1 MTPIAM
7 VIGYGQSNEKGT
19 GTAPRYTG
27 TLAAVDPNN
36 YVKPSLRY
44 ARQSNIS
51 GALSTGTPGSY
62 TACSIF
68 DRLADIIAIRTG
80 RDVIIDN
87 RAVGG
92 TGVCAQWAGKSGAT
106 LLRPGDVG
114 YDPSSRIS
122 AVTTSVA
129 AYAAAGY
136 EVWSLTAGHQADL
149 GAAETTANIIT
160 AVGDIVA
167 AVKTAGASKVFVGK
181 TPRYIGGPVESAW
194 DAGGAIHLI
203 ASGVIGAGGSGV
215 YAGGDLSA
223 LSDLSMYIADGT
235 AGTAADG
242 QAHVH
247 LNHGGVCHAANIWR
261 DALIAGGHI

>member
-7 VIGYGQSNEKGT
+7 IIGYGQSNEKGT

-27 TLAAVDPNN
+27 TMATVDPNN
-36 YVKPSLRY
+36 YVKPTLRY

-51 GALSTGTPGSY
+51 GAVSTGTPGSY
-62 TACSIF
+62 TACSMF

-80 RDVIIDN
+80 RDVLIDN

-114 YDPSSRIS
+114 YDPSARIA
-122 AVTTSVA
+122 AVTTAVA
-129 AYAAAGY
+129 SYVANGY
-136 EVWSLTAGHQADL
+136 EVWSFTAGHQADL
-149 GAAETTANIIT
+149 GAGETTTNIIT
-160 AVGDIVA
+160 AVSDIVA
-167 AVKTAGASKVFVGK
+167 SVKTSGASKIFVGK
-181 TPRYIGGPVESAW
+181 TPRYLGGPTESAW
-194 DAGGAIHLI
+194 DAGGAIHQI
-203 ASGVIGAGGSGV
+203 AAGVINAGGSGV
-215 YAGGDLSA
+215 YAGGDLSSLA
-223 LSDLSMYIADGT
+223 DLSMYIADGT
-235 AGTAADG
+235 VGTGSDG

-247 LNHGGVCHAANIWR
+247 LNHGGVCHAANVWR